1 MILNNWRRGE
11 RDLEA
16 VEMALRSSLHHAGAA
31 ALSEL
36 LERDPPA
43 AEQRTLPCRCGQR
56 ARYRELRSKSLLTVV
71 GWVQLRRPY
80 YLCSHCRHGQFPFDR
95 QLDAENTQLSP
106 GVQKMLSVV
115 GSEVSLVR
123 GQEQMRLLAGLEV
136 TAQAVE
142 RTAEAIGEDVA
153 MQEQALIGQAHQWS
167 LPLPAGRPIPTMYI
181 QMDGT
186 QVPVVKAETE
196 GRAGRIEGQP
206 SHTREAKLGVFTQT
220 EVDREGYA
228 MRDESSTTYTGAIET
243 AEEFGRRLFTEAL
256 LRGWERAQWKV
267 IIGDGANWIWNLAD
281 QFSGAIQI
289 VDLYHAREHL
299 WSLARLY
306 WPADAVLQ
314 KRWVQCYLRWLE
326 RGQIVRL
333 VQAIRKAA
341 ETRPA
346 LAEIFPKEAAYFEK
360 NAARMRYPLFRSQ
373 GLFVGSGVIEA
384 GCRTVIG
391 SRLKQSGMF
400 WTVRGANVMIAL
412 RCSRLSGKFEDYW
425 RSEPPKTPL

>member
-1 MILNNWRRGE
+1 
-11 RDLEA
+11 
-16 VEMALRSSLHHAGAA
+16 
-31 ALSEL
+31 
-36 LERDPPA
+36 
-43 AEQRTLPCRCGQR
+43 
-56 ARYRELRSKSLLTVV
+56 
-71 GWVQLRRPY
+71 
-80 YLCSHCRHGQFPFDR
+80 
-95 QLDAENTQLSP
+95 
-106 GVQKMLSVV
+106 
-115 GSEVSLVR
+115 
-123 GQEQMRLLAGLEV
+123 
-136 TAQAVE
+136 
-142 RTAEAIGEDVA
+142 
-153 MQEQALIGQAHQWS
+153 
-167 LPLPAGRPIPTMYI
+167 
-181 QMDGT
+181 
-186 QVPVVKAETE
+186 
-196 GRAGRIEGQP
+196 
-206 SHTREAKLGVFTQT
+206 VFTQT

-267 IIGDGANWIWNLAD
+267 IIGAGADWIWNLAD

-333 VQAIRKAA
+333 VQTIRKAA
-341 ETRPA
+341 ETRPD

-400 WTVRGANVMIAL
+400 WTVRGANAMIAL

-425 RSEPPKTPL
+425 EKRAA